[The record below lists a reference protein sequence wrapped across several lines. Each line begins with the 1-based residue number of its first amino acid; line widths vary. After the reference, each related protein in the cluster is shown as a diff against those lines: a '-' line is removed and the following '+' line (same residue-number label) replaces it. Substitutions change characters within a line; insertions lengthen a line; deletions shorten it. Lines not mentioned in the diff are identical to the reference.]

1 MLNPVL
7 TNRLIRTILGYFLTA
22 HSFKSMAEDYSTKK
36 ISPKLVEE
44 LINSLKN
51 IRGWGTV
58 EICIQDFMVT
68 QITEKNIKKPII
80 SVKKQAIKQSI
91 DN

>member
-1 MLNPVL
+1 
-7 TNRLIRTILGYFLTA
+7 
-22 HSFKSMAEDYSTKK
+22 MADDYSTKK
-36 ISPKLVEE
+36 ITPKLIEE

-58 EICIQDFMVT
+58 EICIQDYIVT

-80 SVKKQAIKQSI
+80 STRKQGYKQSI